1 MTNPKVTVFL
11 ISLKAGGVALNLT
24 EASHCF
30 IMDPWWN
37 PAVENQAVD
46 RIHRLG
52 QKRPIRVTRLV
63 IENSIESRIV
73 QLQDKKML
81 LFQSTFSFQLHLDA
95 NWLKVHYRYGRK
107 GFCRAGKTGSR
118 RFAILI
124 QLVAM
129 VNTKCCSYRAFGA
142 AVLAGKIYQ

>member
-81 LFQSTFSFQLHLDA
+81 LFQSRFLSPFTIDRACNTELATQ
-95 NWLKVHYRYGRK
+95 KRYGRK
-107 GFCRAGKTGSR
+107 RFSSPREAWTR
-118 RFAILI
+118 RP
-124 QLVAM
+124 
-129 VNTKCCSYRAFGA
+129 
-142 AVLAGKIYQ
+142 AVLV